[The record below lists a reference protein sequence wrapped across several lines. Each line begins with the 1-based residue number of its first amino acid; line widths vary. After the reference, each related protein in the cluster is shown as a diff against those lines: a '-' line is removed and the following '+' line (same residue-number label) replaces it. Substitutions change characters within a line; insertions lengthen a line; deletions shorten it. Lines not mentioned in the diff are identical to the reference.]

1 MYRRFLIVG
10 ILVLIVFG
18 MSNSLVVAN
27 SGCEINPE
35 YCFAFDDGGGSAGP
49 DGSSFDEAIEAPLI
63 STIEGTITTSKQEI
77 YYEFTLS
84 MPKVVIIESSN
95 AGNASLDLKGTLY
108 NSSEVEIIYSYD
120 KVESLTNV
128 NLNFY
133 IVQVLTPGSYYL
145 HIERESGYGNFEF
158 NIATTSYEESF
169 GSRYTA
175 DDFIY
180 SMTSADANG
189 VVYYRSNLPSEYTDE
204 LNAAIAEWESVT
216 DAYGNQ
222 LVQFIDVENQ
232 SNIMHD
238 LYITMGFTF
247 CSTPDAIGEWYQN
260 ADMGA
265 GTFDVI
271 CLNSDWFNLFDDYQI
286 YRIILHELGHSLG
299 MKHNGVFGRSVVMQA
314 LTHHGLSGL
323 SYWDKKALISR
334 WG

>member
-1 MYRRFLIVG
+1 
-10 ILVLIVFG
+10 
-18 MSNSLVVAN
+18 
-27 SGCEINPE
+27 
-35 YCFAFDDGGGSAGP
+35 
-49 DGSSFDEAIEAPLI
+49 
-63 STIEGTITTSKQEI
+63 
-77 YYEFTLS
+77 
-84 MPKVVIIESSN
+84 
-95 AGNASLDLKGTLY
+95 
-108 NSSEVEIIYSYD
+108 
-120 KVESLTNV
+120 
-128 NLNFY
+128 
-133 IVQVLTPGSYYL
+133 
-145 HIERESGYGNFEF
+145 
-158 NIATTSYEESF
+158 
-169 GSRYTA
+169 
-175 DDFIY
+175 
-180 SMTSADANG
+180 MTSADANG